1 MAGGFSHSQ
10 GLESGREGEIK
21 IAVLGGLG
29 FKGKAALLD
38 LSRSEAVREIISVDA
53 APKGLGKLAEFL
65 DMNKVKLVELDAS
78 SQDAITSVL
87 KRGVDVAIDLLPQPL
102 MTNAFEAAM
111 EAGVHLVSTNY
122 ARAFRRFD
130 NPARAAGIAIMPECG
145 LDPGID
151 LVIFGQAVREF
162 DELHVVNSYCGGF
175 PEKSACDNPLAYK
188 ISWNWE
194 MVLTTQNRDSVFI
207 KDRRRLDIPA
217 SEQHDSEMI
226 HKIDFPGLGELEA
239 VPNGNAVFYTDLL
252 GVTRTIRQ
260 TGRYAL
266 RWPGWCA
273 FWRPLKKLGFLS
285 DEPVPGLDCAVSPHQ
300 FLAKFLEPKLRYHEK
315 EKDLVAML
323 NVFEGIKDG
332 RKKRITISLLIERDV
347 ETGLFAMSL
356 GVGYAASIV
365 AQMLARGQIK
375 KKGLLSPA
383 TDVPYEAFMAE
394 LSRRGL
400 EVNKEVAWLT

>member
-1 MAGGFSHSQ
+1 M
-10 GLESGREGEIK
+10 K

-29 FKGKAALLD
+29 FQGKAALLD

-87 KRGVDVAIDLLPQPL
+87 KRGVDVGIDLLPQPL
-102 MTNAFEAAM
+102 MTNAFEAAV

-252 GVTRTIRQ
+252 GVTPTIRQ
-260 TGRYAL
+260 IGRYAL

-332 RKKRITISLLIERDV
+332 RKKRIIISLLIERDV

>member
-1 MAGGFSHSQ
+1 M
-10 GLESGREGEIK
+10 K

-29 FKGKAALLD
+29 FQGKAALLD

-102 MTNAFEAAM
+102 MTNAFEAAV

-151 LVIFGQAVREF
+151 LIIFGQAVREF

-252 GVTRTIRQ
+252 GVTPTIRQ
-260 TGRYAL
+260 IGRYAL